1 MSGEYLRDKRDE
13 TLPRIRRKRKMPP
26 RILETPISRETIV
39 GQVAAF
45 LYAASI
51 VNDNEEINNITF
63 GDMNTDKVWIKIYIN
78 QPSKPHVINH

>member
-1 MSGEYLRDKRDE
+1 
-13 TLPRIRRKRKMPP
+13 MPP